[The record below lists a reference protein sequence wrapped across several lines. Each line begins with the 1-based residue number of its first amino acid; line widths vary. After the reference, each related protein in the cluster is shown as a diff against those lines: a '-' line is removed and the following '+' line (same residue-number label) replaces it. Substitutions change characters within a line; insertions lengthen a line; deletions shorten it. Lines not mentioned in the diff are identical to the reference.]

1 MALISQSE
9 LENRLGRELTTQEAN
24 DFDTQNLALQTYV
37 EKWIGSSLEA
47 VDETTRYYDAGSQ
60 HTMIDPATEITAV
73 KYVNDD
79 ASSEYTFDTSDYTL
93 EPRNS
98 TLKTMIRSRNSKTQ
112 RGINNLSVTGKF
124 SIAGDPNIVAMVKSA
139 MLNALASGY
148 RVSSTQDIKK
158 ESIEGYSVEYSDK
171 STDLPAETL
180 QALQP
185 IKYLFPGIL

>member
-73 KYVNDD
+73 KYVND
-79 ASSEYTFDTSDYTL
+79 S
-93 EPRNS
+93 
-98 TLKTMIRSRNSKTQ
+98 
-112 RGINNLSVTGKF
+112 
-124 SIAGDPNIVAMVKSA
+124 
-139 MLNALASGY
+139 
-148 RVSSTQDIKK
+148 
-158 ESIEGYSVEYSDK
+158 
-171 STDLPAETL
+171 
-180 QALQP
+180 
-185 IKYLFPGIL
+185 